1 MSARYSH
8 KANLLAGG
16 FLLGGVILA
25 IVMSFV
31 LADISLTRHA
41 EYTVRFSLQ
50 DGATGLS
57 PDAPVRVGGQQV
69 GKVKSI
75 RVEHDDTIDDYAVH
89 VVIKIRADIELYE
102 DAWAHLEVPLLGTGS
117 TINIPYLGTGEGLNA
132 PQGASPRLEPGET
145 LVGSIAPPIF
155 LANAGFGPQQR
166 EQLQQMFADTQRA
179 LTEFADALETVRP
192 RVQPV
197 ADDAAATVAAA
208 RRSMESFEAD
218 LTNWR
223 TNVSTTLDNAVAASE
238 RLPTFA
244 DDAKLILADAAE
256 MIKTGRAVVDDNRPR
271 IDNILTSTDTITA
284 RLNDEWI
291 PRGSD
296 LLDDARTGVRTYTDA
311 GTRINTLIAEQQP
324 GLERTLA
331 NLRVASDQF
340 KFLAIEARSQPWRL
354 LHRPDTKEL
363 ENQLLYDSAR
373 SYALAVAD
381 LRAASESM
389 EAIIARTGLTGQLD
403 LDQMQAMRAKLQQ
416 AFEGYA
422 VAESD
427 LLDRMIDANE

>member
-1 MSARYSH
+1 MSARYSQ
-8 KANLLAGG
+8 KANLLAGT
-16 FLLGGVILA
+16 FLLGSVFLA
-25 IVMSFV
+25 VAISFV

-41 EYTVRFSLQ
+41 EYTIRFSLK

-57 PDAPVRVGGQQV
+57 PDASVRVGGQQV
-69 GKVKSI
+69 GKVQSI
-75 RVEHDDTIDDYAVH
+75 HVEHDEAIDDYAIH
-89 VVIKIRADIELYE
+89 VIIKIRADIELYE

-117 TINIPYLGTGEGLNA
+117 TINIPYLGTGKDIKS
-132 PQGASPRLEPGET
+132 PQGTSTRLEPGEM
-145 LVGSIAPPIF
+145 LIGSIAPPIF

-166 EQLQQMFADTQRA
+166 EQFQRMLTDTERA
-179 LTEFADALETVRP
+179 LAQFADALEAIRP
-192 RVQPV
+192 NVQPV

-208 RRSMESFEAD
+208 RRSMESLETDLAD
-218 LTNWR
+218 WR
-223 TNVSTTLDNAVAASE
+223 TNVTTTLDNAAVASD
-238 RLPTFA
+238 RLPA
-244 DDAKLILADAAE
+244 MVDDANIILADAGE
-256 MIKTGRAVVDDNRPR
+256 IIKTGRAVVDDNRPR
-271 IDNILTSTDTITA
+271 IDNILANTDTITA
-284 RLNDEWI
+284 RLNEEWI

-296 LLDDARTGVRTYTDA
+296 LLDSARTGIQTYTDA
-311 GTRINTLIAEQQP
+311 GARINTLIAEQQP

-373 SYALAVAD
+373 SYAVAVAD

-389 EAIIARTGLTGQLD
+389 ESIIARTGLTGQLD
-403 LDQMQAMRAKLQQ
+403 LDQLQAMRAKLQQ

-422 VAESD
+422 TAESD

>member
-1 MSARYSH
+1 MSARYSQ
-8 KANLLAGG
+8 KANLLAGT
-16 FLLGGVILA
+16 FLFGGVVLA

-31 LADISLTRHA
+31 LADVSLTRHT
-41 EYTVRFSLQ
+41 EYTVRFSLE

-57 PDAPVRVGGQQV
+57 PDASVRVGGQQV

-75 RVEHDDTIDDYAVH
+75 RVEHDDAIDDYAVH
-89 VVIKIRADIELYE
+89 VVINIRADIQLYE

-117 TINIPYLGTGEGLNA
+117 AINIPYLGTGKGIDT
-132 PQGASPRLEPGET
+132 PQGTSAKLEPGET
-145 LVGSIAPPIF
+145 LVGSIAPPVF

-179 LTEFADALETVRP
+179 LSEFADALETIRP
-192 RVQPV
+192 QVQPV

-208 RRSMESFEAD
+208 RRSVESFESDFAD
-218 LTNWR
+218 WR
-223 TNVSTTLDNAVAASE
+223 SNVSSTLDNASTASE
-238 RLPTFA
+238 QLPTMV
-244 DDAKLILADAAE
+244 DEAKLILADAGE
-256 MIKTGRAVVDDNRPR
+256 MIKSGRAVVDDNRPR
-271 IDNILTSTDTITA
+271 IDNILANTDTITA
-284 RLNDEWI
+284 RVNDEWI
-291 PRGSD
+291 PRGSN
-296 LLDDARTGVRTYTDA
+296 LLDDAREGVQTYTDA
-311 GTRINTLIAEQQP
+311 GAHINTILAEQQP

-389 EAIIARTGLTGQLD
+389 EAIITRTGLTGKLD
-403 LDQMQAMRAKLQQ
+403 LDQMQTMRAKLQQ

-422 VAESD
+422 AAESD
-427 LLDRMIDANE
+427 LLDRMIDANK